1 MQRYGAVAINK
12 HAYNWNPLTS
22 NSYNSLIKSKHLM
35 VKE

>member
-22 NSYNSLIKSKHLM
+22 NSYIFFNKIKTSDG
-35 VKE
+35 